1 MNTLSKPKNHARNS
15 YATDDDKWRA
25 VLAHDRNA
33 DRQFF
38 FSVKT
43 TGIYCLPSCRS
54 RTPLRKNV
62 AFHAT
67 AGDAERAGFRPC
79 KRCSPTGPSRS
90 EEHGAAIAKACRA
103 IESADEPPSLDA
115 LAQLAGMSPYHFHR
129 TFKSIT
135 GLTPKE
141 FAVANRSQR
150 VRHALSNKRATVTE
164 AIYEAGFKSNG
175 RFYEKSAETLGM
187 TPTAFRNGG
196 TDMMIRHATSKCSLG
211 LVIVAATAKGICFI
225 GLGDTRK
232 ELLEDLQHRFPK
244 ARLTDGDKD
253 FGRTVAKV
261 VAFVEAP
268 GTGLDLPLDVRG
280 TAFQQKVWRALRAI
294 PLGSTSTY
302 TEIAKRIGAP
312 KAVRAVAG
320 ACGANKLALVIPCH
334 RVLRN
339 DGALSG
345 YRWGV
350 DRKRALL
357 KKEGAA

>member
-1 MNTLSKPKNHARNS
+1 MNTLSKSKNSTRNS
-15 YATDDDKWRA
+15 YVTDDDKWRA
-25 VLAHDRNA
+25 VLTHDRHA
-33 DRQFF
+33 DGQFY

-43 TGIYCLPSCRS
+43 TGVYCLPSCRS

-62 AFHAT
+62 AFHA
-67 AGDAERAGFRPC
+67 AAEDAEKAGFRPC
-79 KRCSPTGPSRS
+79 KRCSPTGLSRS
-90 EEHGAAIAKACRA
+90 EEHGAAVAKACRA
-103 IESADEPPSLDA
+103 IQDADELPGLDA
-115 LAQLAGMSPYHFHR
+115 LARVAGMSSYHFHR

-141 FAVANRSQR
+141 YAVAHRSQR
-150 VRHALSNKRATVTE
+150 VRRALSNQRATVTE

-175 RFYEKSAETLGM
+175 RFYEKSSETLGM
-187 TPTAFRNGG
+187 TPSAFRSGG
-196 TDMMIRHATSKCSLG
+196 VDMTIYYATEKCSLG
-211 LVIVAATAKGICFI
+211 LVIVATTEKGVCFI

-232 ELLEDLQHRFPK
+232 ELVGDLQRRFPK
-244 ARLTDGDKD
+244 ARLVEGDKD

-268 GTGLDLPLDVRG
+268 KTGLDLPLDVRG
-280 TAFQQKVWRALRAI
+280 TAFQQKVWRALQAI
-294 PLGSTSTY
+294 PFGSTSTY
-302 TEIAKRIGAP
+302 AEIAKQIGAP

-320 ACGANKLALVIPCH
+320 ACAANKLALVIPCH
-334 RVLRN
+334 RVLRD

-345 YRWGV
+345 YYWGV